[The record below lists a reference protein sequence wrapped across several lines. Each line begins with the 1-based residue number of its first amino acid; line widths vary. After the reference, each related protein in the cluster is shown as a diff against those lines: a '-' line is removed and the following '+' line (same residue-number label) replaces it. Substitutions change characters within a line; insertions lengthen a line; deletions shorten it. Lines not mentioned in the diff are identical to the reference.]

1 MLMRMLRLRRSA
13 RVRTAAA
20 LACAVLAVLLR
31 PVAAQQDQTGTAL
44 VIGRVLEAGSDRPIA
59 GVIVTLAPAP
69 SPGTSAAQPAPPL
82 RAMTDARGRFVL
94 RDIDGGHYLLTAS
107 VGGNGFSP
115 GGFLISGAG
124 HQIGAYLNGG
134 YGQRR
139 PDAPLV
145 TLEIADGQAVEDA
158 TIRLW
163 KGAAIEGTVVD
174 EAGEPFVGL
183 FVAAVRRNSDGRLST
198 GPSTRTDDRGWYR
211 LGTLLPGEYLVVVP
225 QKQNVFPAAAV
236 ASVALAPRGSAA
248 ARPFG
253 DTTAQAQP
261 SNGVRVG
268 STIVSAG
275 TSPDTTNMIPPRI
288 DGDAVRVYR
297 TTFHPSST
305 TSRRATPVRVEAGE
319 TRRSVDIRLDP
330 QRAVAVSGTIVDSS
344 GPVPNFG
351 VRLMPADADD
361 GSSVLE
367 AATTATDARGAFV
380 FPLVSPG
387 AYTLRAERSLPV
399 PGAMNTGGRT
409 SDLGG
414 SFAVQPVAVGSTP
427 VTNIALVIRPGAHV
441 RGHAEFTGAADRP
454 VGGLRT
460 TLTLVPTPSVYRSPG
475 TLHGSV
481 VDGEG
486 RVSFTSVV
494 PGRYLITV
502 ASTPPWTLVSV
513 TAGARDLTDR
523 AFDLDADIDDLVVT
537 FADTPAAISGR
548 VRVPSGTAADA
559 ISVVLFP
566 SERARWRD
574 ASAAA
579 RSFQVTRVSTSGA
592 FNVPAVIPGS
602 YVVAAIRDEDAVDWP
617 DASLLTTLV
626 AIGRTMVV
634 EPRQQLSVTLEPVAV
649 RRAP

>member
-31 PVAAQQDQTGTAL
+31 PVAAQQDQAGTAL

-59 GVIVTLAPAP
+59 GVIVTLAPA
-69 SPGTSAAQPAPPL
+69 SPGASARPAPPL

-94 RDIDGGHYLLTAS
+94 RDIDSGHYLLTAS

-139 PDAPLV
+139 PGGPLA

-268 STIVSAG
+268 STVVSAG